1 MNDKII
7 QGVVRNFVVE
17 VLKESV
23 KVLIS
28 VIEVGV
34 ALLHDYIGIVVVVGI
49 FVDNFD
55 DFILLVV
62 FRVVKK
68 I

>member
-1 MNDKII
+1 M
-7 QGVVRNFVVE
+7 VA

-23 KVLIS
+23 KVLIL

-34 ALLHDYIGIVVVVGI
+34 VPLHDYIGIAVVVGI